1 MNMVLLNY
9 LNFDISYTI
18 FKIIIITFADK
29 YNKIRYMAEN
39 NKRGGKRIGAGRPKL
54 PNSKVQIA
62 LKLDRDLNEAFKSP
76 QFVKTKVLRGQ
87 YINQSIREKMLR
99 DGILP
104 SDME

>member
-18 FKIIIITFADK
+18 FKIIIITFAAK

-39 NKRGGKRIGAGRPKL
+39 NKRGGKRIGAGRPKK
-54 PNSKVQIA
+54 SDAKVQVA
-62 LKLDRDLNEAFKSP
+62 LKLDYDLNEVFESSKFKE
-76 QFVKTKVLRGQ
+76 KNMLRGQ
-87 YINQSIREKMLR
+87 YINQSIREKMQK

-104 SDME
+104 SDAE